1 MMINDLINDLRDQLK
16 PCPFCGRKVNLVSL
30 QMGSNIGVA
39 RMDVECACGIS
50 FEIYADDVIY
60 SADGTPHQMG
70 LTALDKWEKRS
81 K

>member
-1 MMINDLINDLRDQLK
+1 MMIDVLRDQLK
-16 PCPFCGRKVNLVSL
+16 PCPFCGRKVRLASL
-30 QMGSNIGVA
+30 QMGSGIGVT
-39 RMDVECACGIS
+39 RMDIECACGIR

-81 K
+81 E